1 MRKPIGMALGFAAG
15 YYLGTM
21 AGRERYEQI
30 NEMLHKAQQSSAIDQ
45 ARSKAKPIVDRGK
58 ERVRSVRG
66 QAPGDE
72 SGNGA
77 ATAAEGA
84 VE

>member
-1 MRKPIGMALGFAAG
+1 MALGFAAG

-21 AGRERYEQI
+21 AGRERFDQI

-45 ARSKAKPIVDRGK
+45 ARSKAKPIVNR
-58 ERVRSVRG
+58 VRG
-66 QAPGDE
+66 QAPDDE

-77 ATAAEGA
+77 AAAAEAA